1 MDKRKKRE
9 QVLFNLIALAVL
21 ILFLFPIYWMVITS
35 LKSSREIFAEVPTFF
50 PKKIELEGY
59 ISQLFVRGSVPIWIS
74 FRNSFVIA
82 AATTVISTLLAT
94 LSAYGLALSL
104 IHIL

>member
-50 PKKIELEGY
+50 LRRLNLRDIFPSCLSEEAYL
-59 ISQLFVRGSVPIWIS
+59 SGS
-74 FRNSFVIA
+74 A
-82 AATTVISTLLAT
+82 LGTVLL
-94 LSAYGLALSL
+94 
-104 IHIL
+104 